1 GRKKEPGADMSLPS
15 TLPVVVVAGSVEGI
29 GALLRLINALPQ
41 KFPALA
47 VAVVHGHADE
57 SIEALVRTRSNRGS
71 HLRPVLAI
79 DGCEALQG
87 CIYIAPSAC
96 DLVFTA
102 RGVLGLTPRLEIAI
116 TRQYSAADQLF
127 ASAARLYGDRTIGVV
142 LSGGGDDG
150 TRGLKAITRA
160 GGSRIVQTPA
170 ETLHPGMPTQ
180 ALIGDHVQH
189 TVMLDQMGQ
198 LLARLVEP

>member
-1 GRKKEPGADMSLPS
+1 MSS
-15 TLPVVVVAGSVEGI
+15 SHSLPVVVIAGSVEGI
-29 GALLRLINALPQ
+29 GALLRLINTLPQ

-57 SIEALVRTRSNRGS
+57 SLDQLVRMRSKRS
-71 HLRPVLAI
+71 DRLVPVLAV
-79 DGCEALQG
+79 DGCKAVQG
-87 CIYIAPSAC
+87 HIYIAPSAC

-102 RGVLGLTPRLEIAI
+102 PGVLGLTPRLEIAI

-127 ASAARLYGDRTIGVV
+127 ASAAKLYGDRTIGVV

-150 TRGLKAITRA
+150 TQGLKAITRA

-170 ETLHPGMPTQ
+170 ETLHPGMPSR

-198 LLARLVEP
+198 LLSRLVER